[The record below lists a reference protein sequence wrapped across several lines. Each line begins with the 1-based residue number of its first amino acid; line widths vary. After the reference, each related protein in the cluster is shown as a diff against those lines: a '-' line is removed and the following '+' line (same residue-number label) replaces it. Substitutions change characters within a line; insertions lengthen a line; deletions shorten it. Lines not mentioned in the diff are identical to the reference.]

1 MRRKLFQG
9 KMVVFMGMVV
19 LAVLAGVIPLSLM
32 NTPASEAA
40 GVTLTGETWT
50 PTMSPPARL
59 IGPEFAKGLE
69 QATGG
74 MVKTNWHTA
83 SALGPVPEL
92 YTRLVQGIIDWGQ
105 FNIGYTPGVF
115 PMTEMFELPMRCSSE
130 ELFVKAMIEIYKKG
144 YLDKD
149 YANVNFLFYHAIGPY
164 QLWSNVK
171 ITNTEGLVGKKL
183 RCPSPTYVA
192 ASKALGAVPVSVP
205 AGEIYTALQ
214 KGIIDGTWACGDMAV
229 AFKIGEIA
237 KYVIMTNL
245 GTTTQTYAMNKT
257 PFKALP
263 EAGKQYIEDN
273 WEKLSLFGART
284 FHEYNGKGFASAR
297 KNKVEIVDWSEA
309 ELKKMDKMVSAVFST
324 WVANIEEKGLP
335 GKKALT
341 DFYQTLEKLGVKE
354 PFVLPR

>member
-1 MRRKLFQG
+1 MRRRLFQG
-9 KMVVFMGMVV
+9 TMMVFMGMGV
-19 LAVLAGVIPLSLM
+19 LAVLAGAMM
-32 NTPASEAA
+32 NTPVSEAA

-59 IGPEFAKGLE
+59 IGPKFAKGLE
-69 QATGG
+69 EATGG
-74 MVKTNWHTA
+74 AVKTNWHTA

-105 FNIGYTPGVF
+105 FNIGYTPGIF
-115 PMTEMFELPMRCSSE
+115 LMSEMFELPVQFSSE
-130 ELFVKAMIEIYKKG
+130 ELFTKAMIEMYKKG

-149 YANVNFLFYHAIGPY
+149 FEKVKFIFYHAIGPY

-171 ITNTEGLVGKKL
+171 ITSVEELGGKKL

-192 ASKALGAVPVSVP
+192 ASKALGAVPVSIP

-245 GTTTQTYAMNKT
+245 GSTTQTYAMHKT
-257 PFKALP
+257 PYKALP

-273 WEKLSLFGART
+273 WEELSLYGART
-284 FHEYNGKGFASAR
+284 FHEYNEKGFASAR
-297 KNKVEIVDWSEA
+297 KNNVEIVEWSEA
-309 ELKKMDKMVSAVFST
+309 ELKKMNQMVSPVFSA
-324 WVANIEEKGLP
+324 WVDNVEAKGLP

-341 DFYQTLEKLGVKE
+341 DFYQALEKLGVKE
-354 PFVLPR
+354 AFVLPQ